1 MTPSDDSESRIS
13 VIVPVI
19 NEQKQL
25 ATTLSHVHLTL
36 GDELIVVDGGSTDQ
50 TLDIARQFATE
61 VLTSPPGR
69 ARQMNLGAA
78 RATGDILLFL
88 HADTHLPPSGLDAVR
103 HVMQLPRIVGGAFR
117 LAIAPATP
125 GLRLIAWGAN
135 LRARFGQLP
144 YGDQALFVRRG
155 LFETL
160 GGYADEPFLEDVK
173 LVLAM
178 RRHGRLALVPK
189 PVRTSGRRWLNEG
202 VVYTSVRN
210 NAIMALFFCGV
221 APATLKR
228 WYRDW
233 HRRRT

>member
-1 MTPSDDSESRIS
+1 MPHTPDSRVS

-25 ATTLSHVHLTL
+25 ATTLSHVPLAP

-50 TLDIARQFATE
+50 TLDIARQFTAK
-61 VLTSPPGR
+61 VLASPPGR
-69 ARQMNLGAA
+69 ARQMNLGAVH
-78 RATGDILLFL
+78 ATGDILLFL
-88 HADTHLPPSGLDAVR
+88 HADTILPPEGLDAVR
-103 HVMQLPRIVGGAFR
+103 HAMQPPQIVGGAFR
-117 LAIAPATP
+117 LVIEPATR

-135 LRARFGQLP
+135 LRSRFGQLP
-144 YGDQALFVRRG
+144 YGDQALFVRRS
-155 LFETL
+155 LFEML

-173 LVLAM
+173 LVRAM
-178 RRHGRLALVPK
+178 RRHGRLTLVPK
-189 PVRTSGRRWLNEG
+189 PVQTSGRRWLSEG

-210 NAIMALFFCGV
+210 NVIIALFFCGV

-228 WYRDW
+228 RYSDW